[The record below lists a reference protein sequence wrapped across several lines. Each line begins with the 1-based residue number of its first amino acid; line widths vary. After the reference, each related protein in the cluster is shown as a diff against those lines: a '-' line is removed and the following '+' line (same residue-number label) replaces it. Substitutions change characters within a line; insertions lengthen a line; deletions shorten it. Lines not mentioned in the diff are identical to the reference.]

1 MGKSLSLSK
10 GAEKE
15 ASSEGEARSK
25 DPRKEKVWGSSSNQ
39 KVTSVAGVLRL
50 RESGQQWWG
59 SVSAHG
65 KILRG
70 NIRKALESQEMK
82 NKCKRLFFKDFLS
95 AYYIPSNQIALLQC
109 QSLF

>member
-25 DPRKEKVWGSSSNQ
+25 DPRREKVWGCSSNQ

-59 SVSAHG
+59 SVAHG
-65 KILRG
+65 KTLRG

-82 NKCKRLFFKDFLS
+82 NKCKRFFF
-95 AYYIPSNQIALLQC
+95 
-109 QSLF
+109 